1 MKTQTKEQ
9 ALESV
14 KNGNISDYTKIYL
27 FALEWVKNQFK
38 WFSSD
43 DLKKAYYKSGN
54 LPPEKLNVYGAVFSN
69 LAKENLIFHLGF
81 TKSTN
86 PVAHKRDLKTWI
98 SKNYKEKK
106 SLNASNKS
114 NLKLEL

>member
-43 DLKKAYYKSGN
+43 ALRCCTIYAN
-54 LPPEKLNVYGAVFSN
+54 
-69 LAKENLIFHLGF
+69 
-81 TKSTN
+81 T
-86 PVAHKRDLKTWI
+86 
-98 SKNYKEKK
+98 
-106 SLNASNKS
+106 
-114 NLKLEL
+114 